1 MHVEVVGVR
10 FFSNVDHQLTAS
22 TPHSDVSIVKRPT
35 IFGVGRIIGL
45 TCLFC
50 LNTIWVLIQ
59 MSAHP
64 ERKTAATRYGFSRQA
79 ISRSGLVRSVVQM

>member
-1 MHVEVVGVR
+1 LSG
-10 FFSNVDHQLTAS
+10 VDHQLATI
-22 TPHSDVSIVKRPT
+22 TPHTDVSIVKRPT

-64 ERKTAATRYGFSRQA
+64 ERKTAATRCG
-79 ISRSGLVRSVVQM
+79 